1 MSRINKSFSLFAALL
16 IIFSACSEP
25 EQEIF
30 QGYTPEELANSDNP
44 ALIDVLKASA
54 YQRIIGTWGGHNSLW
69 SMHEISSDEG
79 VIAQKGGDWFDGGL
93 WLRMHRHEY
102 NPQEGAINNGWNYC
116 YTAIGDIN
124 LLLLQYPD
132 VAALGAE
139 LRVLRAL
146 VYLWLIDA
154 WGNVPIILES
164 DTDPTPDTKSRQE
177 VFSFIESSVLDN
189 IASLSSDNTKTTL
202 NQWSARMI
210 LAKLYLNSEVY
221 TGTARWAEAEAQLN
235 EIINNGPFSLESTV
249 FENTK
254 TNNGGSSENILTL
267 PYDQDNAGGFNL
279 AQMTGHY
286 LTQFSFDLQEQPW
299 NGYASLEEF
308 YNMHEDGDERKVGN
322 FISGPQFS
330 SSGARLEDASFEA
343 DDPDGAPLT
352 FTPEIN
358 ELEPN
363 SLRQAGVRFGKFE
376 FQSGAASSLS
386 NDFPIFR
393 LGDAILM
400 RAEARWRQGNAA
412 GALTDVNVIR
422 ARSNASALT
431 TLDAD
436 IMLAERG
443 REMFGEGYRRS
454 DLIRFG
460 KYNDAWWEKGASES
474 FRNIFPIPQ
483 QQIDANSGLTQNPG
497 Y

>member
-1 MSRINKSFSLFAALL
+1 MSRLNKSLTWFAAIVLL
-16 IIFSACSEP
+16 VSACAEP

-30 QGYTPEELANSDNP
+30 NGYTAEELATSDNA
-44 ALIDVLKASA
+44 ALTDVLKASA

-69 SMHEISSDEG
+69 SIHEVASDEA

-102 NPQEGAINNGWNYC
+102 NPQEGAINNGWAYC

-124 LLLLQYPD
+124 LLLQQYPD

-154 WGNVPIILES
+154 WGNVPIVLET
-164 DTDPTPDTKSRQE
+164 DDDPTPPTVSRAE
-177 VFSFIESSVLDN
+177 VFNFIESSINDN
-189 IASLSSDNTKTTL
+189 IGLLTRDNTKTTL
-202 NQWSARMI
+202 NYWSAKMI
-210 LAKLYLNSEVY
+210 LAKLYLNAEVY
-221 TGTARWAEAEAQLN
+221 TGTARLADANAALN
-235 EIINNGPFSLESTV
+235 DVINNGPFSLENNYFANFS
-249 FENTK
+249 

-279 AQMTGHY
+279 GQMTGHY
-286 LTQFSFDLQEQPW
+286 LTQFTFDLQEQPW

-308 YNMHEDGDERKVGN
+308 YNAYEDGDARKNSFLV
-322 FISGPQFS
+322 GPQFS
-330 SSGARLEDASFEA
+330 STGQRLEDSSAEA
-343 DDPDGAPLT
+343 NDPDGPPLT

-363 SLRQAGVRFGKFE
+363 SLRQAGARIGKFE
-376 FQSGAASSLS
+376 FQSGAAQSLS

-393 LGDAILM
+393 YGDALLM
-400 RAEARWRQGNAA
+400 KAEVEWRLGNPGAA
-412 GALTDVNVIR
+412 LNFVNQVR
-422 ARSNASALT
+422 ARAGVDPLSA
-431 TLDAD
+431 LDAD
-436 IMLAERG
+436 ILLAERG
-443 REMFGEGYRRS
+443 REMFAEGWRRS

-460 KYNDAWWEKGASES
+460 KYGDAWWEKGPSDD
-474 FRNIFPIPQ
+474 FRALFPIPQ
-483 QQIDANSGLTQNPG
+483 QQIDANPDLTQNPG

>member
-30 QGYTPEELANSDNP
+30 NGYTPEELANSDNP

-69 SMHEISSDEG
+69 SMHEIASDEG

-146 VYLWLIDA
+146 IYLWLIDA

-164 DTDPTPDTKSRQE
+164 DTDPTPDTRSRAE
-177 VFSFIESSVLDN
+177 VFQFIESSVLDN
-189 IASLSSDNTKTTL
+189 IALLSTDNTKTTL
-202 NQWSARMI
+202 NYWSAKMI
-210 LAKLYLNSEVY
+210 LAKLYLNAEVY
-221 TGTARWAEAEAQLN
+221 TGTARWNDADIHLTD
-235 EIINNGPFSLESTV
+235 IINNGPFSLENNFFANFS
-249 FENTK
+249 

-286 LTQFSFDLQEQPW
+286 LTQFTFDLQEQPW

-308 YNMHEDGDERKVGN
+308 YNAYEDGDVRRAG
-322 FISGPQFS
+322 FIAGPQFS
-330 SSGARLEDASFEA
+330 STGERLQDDSFEPE
-343 DDPDGAPLT
+343 DPDGAPLT

-358 ELEPN
+358 MLEPN

-376 FQSGAASSLS
+376 FQSGAASSIS

-393 LGDAILM
+393 YGDALLM
-400 RAEARWRQGNAA
+400 KAEVEWRLGNTGAALNYVNQVRQRAGVDP
-412 GALTDVNVIR
+412 L
-422 ARSNASALT
+422 S

-443 REMFGEGYRRS
+443 REMFSEGYRRS

-460 KYNDAWWEKGASES
+460 KYNDAWWEKGVSDA

-483 QQIDANSGLTQNPG
+483 QQIDANSGLVQNPG

>member
-1 MSRINKSFSLFAALL
+1 MSRLNKSLTWFAAIVLL
-16 IIFSACSEP
+16 VSACAEP

-30 QGYTPEELANSDNP
+30 NGYTAEELATSDNA
-44 ALIDVLKASA
+44 ALTDVLKASA

-69 SMHEISSDEG
+69 SIHEVASDEA

-102 NPQEGAINNGWNYC
+102 NPQEGAINNGWAYC

-124 LLLLQYPD
+124 LLLQQYPD

-154 WGNVPIILES
+154 WGNVPIVLET
-164 DTDPTPDTKSRQE
+164 DDDPTPPTVSRAE
-177 VFSFIESSVLDN
+177 VFNFIESSINDN
-189 IASLSSDNTKTTL
+189 IGLLTRDNTKTTL
-202 NQWSARMI
+202 NYWSAKMI
-210 LAKLYLNSEVY
+210 LAKLYLNAEVY
-221 TGTARWAEAEAQLN
+221 TGTARLADANAALN
-235 EIINNGPFSLESTV
+235 DVINNGPFSLENNYFANFS
-249 FENTK
+249 

-279 AQMTGHY
+279 GQMTGHY
-286 LTQFSFDLQEQPW
+286 LTQFTFDLQEQPW

-308 YNMHEDGDERKVGN
+308 YNAYEDGDARKNSFLV
-322 FISGPQFS
+322 GPQFS
-330 SSGARLEDASFEA
+330 STGERLEDSSAEDA
-343 DDPDGAPLT
+343 DPDGPPLT

-363 SLRQAGVRFGKFE
+363 SLRQAGARIGKFE
-376 FQSGAASSLS
+376 FQSGAAQSLS

-393 LGDAILM
+393 YGDALLM
-400 RAEARWRQGNAA
+400 KAEVEWRLGNPGAA
-412 GALTDVNVIR
+412 LNFVNQVR
-422 ARSNASALT
+422 ARAGVDPLSA
-431 TLDAD
+431 LDAD
-436 IMLAERG
+436 ILLAERG
-443 REMFGEGYRRS
+443 REMFAEGWRRS

-460 KYNDAWWEKGASES
+460 KYGDTWWEKGPSDD
-474 FRNIFPIPQ
+474 FRALFPIPQ
-483 QQIDANSGLTQNPG
+483 QQIDANPDLTQNPG

>member
-1 MSRINKSFSLFAALL
+1 MYRINKSFSLFAALL
-16 IIFSACSEP
+16 IIFSACQEP

-30 QGYTPEELANSDNP
+30 TGYTAEELATSDNP

-69 SMHEISSDEG
+69 SMHEVASDEG

-154 WGNVPIILES
+154 WGNVPIILETE
-164 DTDPTPDTKSRQE
+164 DDPTPNTASRAE
-177 VFSFIESSVLDN
+177 VFAFIESSINDN
-189 IASLSSDNTKTTL
+189 LALLSTDNTKTTL
-202 NQWSARMI
+202 NYWSAKMI
-210 LAKLYLNSEVY
+210 LAKLYLNAEVY
-221 TGTARWAEAEAQLN
+221 IGAQRYSDAELALN
-235 EIINNGPFSLESTV
+235 DIINNGPFSLESN
-249 FENTK
+249 FFANFS

-286 LTQFSFDLQEQPW
+286 LTQATFDLQEQPW

-308 YNMHEDGDERKVGN
+308 YNAYDDNDTRKAG
-322 FISGPQFS
+322 FLAGPQFS
-330 SSGARLEDASFEA
+330 STGARLEDASFEA
-343 DDPDGAPLT
+343 ADPDGAPLT

-358 ELEPN
+358 MLEPDA
-363 SLRQAGVRFGKFE
+363 LRQSGVRFGKFE

-393 LGDAILM
+393 YGDALLM
-400 RAEARWRQGNAA
+400 RAEIELRKGNSA
-412 GALTDVNVIR
+412 GALDYVNQIRGRAGADPLSVI
-422 ARSNASALT
+422 
-431 TLDAD
+431 DMD
-436 IMLAERG
+436 ILLAERG
-443 REMFGEGYRRS
+443 REMFSEGWRRS

-460 KYNDAWWEKGASES
+460 KYNDAWWEKAASDP

-483 QQIDANSGLTQNPG
+483 QQIDANPDLIQNPG

>member
-1 MSRINKSFSLFAALL
+1 MSRLNKSLTWFAAIVLL
-16 IIFSACSEP
+16 VSACAEP

-30 QGYTPEELANSDNP
+30 NGYTAEELATSDNA
-44 ALIDVLKASA
+44 ALTDVLKASA

-69 SMHEISSDEG
+69 SIHEVASDEA

-102 NPQEGAINNGWNYC
+102 NPQEGAINNGWAYC

-124 LLLLQYPD
+124 LLLQQYPD

-154 WGNVPIILES
+154 WGNVPIVLET
-164 DTDPTPDTKSRQE
+164 DDDPTPPTVSRAE
-177 VFSFIESSVLDN
+177 VFNFIESSINDN
-189 IASLSSDNTKTTL
+189 IGLLTRDNTKTTL
-202 NQWSARMI
+202 NYWSAKMI
-210 LAKLYLNSEVY
+210 LAKLYLNAEVY
-221 TGTARWAEAEAQLN
+221 TGTARLADANAALN
-235 EIINNGPFSLESTV
+235 DVINNGPFSLENNYFANFS
-249 FENTK
+249 

-279 AQMTGHY
+279 GQMTGHY
-286 LTQFSFDLQEQPW
+286 LTQFTFDLQEQPW

-308 YNMHEDGDERKVGN
+308 YNAYEDGDARKNSFLV
-322 FISGPQFS
+322 GPQFS
-330 SSGARLEDASFEA
+330 STGERLEDSSAEA
-343 DDPDGAPLT
+343 NDPDGPPLT

-363 SLRQAGVRFGKFE
+363 SLRQAGARIGKFE
-376 FQSGAASSLS
+376 FQSGAAQSLS

-393 LGDAILM
+393 YGDALLM
-400 RAEARWRQGNAA
+400 KAEVEWRLGNPGAA
-412 GALTDVNVIR
+412 LNFVNQVR
-422 ARSNASALT
+422 ARAGVDPLSA
-431 TLDAD
+431 LDAD
-436 IMLAERG
+436 ILLAERG
-443 REMFGEGYRRS
+443 REMFAEGWRRS

-460 KYNDAWWEKGASES
+460 KYGDAWWEKGPSDD
-474 FRNIFPIPQ
+474 FRALFPIPQ
-483 QQIDANSGLTQNPG
+483 QQIDANPDLTQNPG

>member
-1 MSRINKSFSLFAALL
+1 MSKLNKSLSWFAAVL
-16 IIFSACSEP
+16 ILVSACSEP

-30 QGYTPEELANSDNP
+30 TGYTAEELANSDNP

-54 YQRIIGTWGGHNSLW
+54 YQRIIGSWGGHNSIW
-69 SMHEISSDEG
+69 SLHEVSSDEM
-79 VIAQKGGDWFDGGL
+79 VIAQKGGDWFDGGM
-93 WLRMHRHEY
+93 WLRMHRHEF
-102 NPQEGAINNGWNYC
+102 NPEEEAINNSWAYC

-124 LLLLQYPD
+124 LLLQQYPD

-154 WGNVPIILES
+154 WGNVPIITEAT
-164 DTDPTPDTKSRQE
+164 TDPTPPTSTRQE
-177 VFSFIESSVLDN
+177 VFNFIESSVQDN
-189 IASLSSDNTKTTL
+189 IALLSTDDTKTTL
-202 NQWSARMI
+202 NYWSAQMI
-210 LAKLYLNSEVY
+210 LAKLYLNAEVY
-221 TGTARWAEAEAQLN
+221 IGTDRLADARTALDDV
-235 EIINNGPFSLESTV
+235 INNGPFSLESN
-249 FENTK
+249 FFNNFS

-286 LTQFSFDLQEQPW
+286 LTQSTFDLQEQPW

-308 YNMHEDGDERKVGN
+308 YNSFEATDVRRN
-322 FISGPQFS
+322 SFIEGPQFS
-330 SSGARLEDASFEA
+330 STGVRLEDESFEV

-363 SLRQAGVRFGKFE
+363 SLRQAGVRVGKFE
-376 FQSGAASSLS
+376 FQSGAAQSLS

-393 LGDAILM
+393 YADVLLM
-400 RAEARWRQGNAA
+400 RAEVEVRGGTPAA
-412 GALTDVNVIR
+412 GLNFVNQLRSR
-422 ARSNASALT
+422 AGVDPLA
-431 TLDAD
+431 TLDED
-436 IMLAERG
+436 ILLAERG
-443 REMFGEGYRRS
+443 REMFAEGWRRS
-454 DLIRFG
+454 DLVRFG
-460 KYNDAWWEKGASES
+460 RFNDAWWEKSASAA
-474 FRNIFPIPQ
+474 FRNIFPIPT
-483 QQIDANSGLTQNPG
+483 QQIDANPDLVQNPG

>member
-1 MSRINKSFSLFAALL
+1 MSRLNKSLTWFAAIVLL
-16 IIFSACSEP
+16 VSACAEP

-30 QGYTPEELANSDNP
+30 NGYTAEELATSDNA
-44 ALIDVLKASA
+44 ALTDVLKASA

-69 SMHEISSDEG
+69 SIHEVASDEA

-102 NPQEGAINNGWNYC
+102 NPQEGAINNGWAYC

-124 LLLLQYPD
+124 LLLQQYPD

-154 WGNVPIILES
+154 WGNVPIVLET
-164 DTDPTPDTKSRQE
+164 DDDPTPPTVSRAE
-177 VFSFIESSVLDN
+177 VFNFIESSINDN
-189 IASLSSDNTKTTL
+189 IGLLTRDNTKTTL
-202 NQWSARMI
+202 NYWSAKMI
-210 LAKLYLNSEVY
+210 LAKLYLNAEVY
-221 TGTARWAEAEAQLN
+221 TGTARLADANAALSDV
-235 EIINNGPFSLESTV
+235 INNGPFSLENNYFANFS
-249 FENTK
+249 

-279 AQMTGHY
+279 GQMTGHY
-286 LTQFSFDLQEQPW
+286 LTQFTFDLQEQPW

-308 YNMHEDGDERKVGN
+308 YNAYEDGDARKNSFLV
-322 FISGPQFS
+322 GPQFS
-330 SSGARLEDASFEA
+330 STGERLEDSSAEDA
-343 DDPDGAPLT
+343 DPDGPPLT

-363 SLRQAGVRFGKFE
+363 SLRQAGARIGKFE
-376 FQSGAASSLS
+376 FQSGAAQSLS

-393 LGDAILM
+393 YGDALLM
-400 RAEARWRQGNAA
+400 KAEVEWRLGNPGAA
-412 GALTDVNVIR
+412 LNFVNQVR
-422 ARSNASALT
+422 ARAGVDPLSA
-431 TLDAD
+431 LDAD
-436 IMLAERG
+436 ILLAERG
-443 REMFGEGYRRS
+443 REMFAEGWRRS

-460 KYNDAWWEKGASES
+460 KYGDTWWEKGPSDD
-474 FRNIFPIPQ
+474 FRALFPIPQ
-483 QQIDANSGLTQNPG
+483 QQIDANPDLTQNPG

>member
-1 MSRINKSFSLFAALL
+1 MSRLNKSLTWFAAIVLL
-16 IIFSACSEP
+16 VSACAEP

-30 QGYTPEELANSDNP
+30 NGYTAEELATSDNA
-44 ALIDVLKASA
+44 ALTDVLKASA

-69 SMHEISSDEG
+69 SIHEVASDEA

-102 NPQEGAINNGWNYC
+102 NPQEGAINNGWAYC

-124 LLLLQYPD
+124 LLLQQYPD

-154 WGNVPIILES
+154 WGNVPIVLET
-164 DTDPTPDTKSRQE
+164 DDDPTPPTVSRAE
-177 VFSFIESSVLDN
+177 VFNFIESSINDN
-189 IASLSSDNTKTTL
+189 IGLLTRDNTKTTL
-202 NQWSARMI
+202 NYWSAKMI
-210 LAKLYLNSEVY
+210 LAKLYLNAEVY
-221 TGTARWAEAEAQLN
+221 TGTARLADANAALN
-235 EIINNGPFSLESTV
+235 DVINNGPFSLENNYFANFS
-249 FENTK
+249 

-279 AQMTGHY
+279 GQMTGHY
-286 LTQFSFDLQEQPW
+286 LTQFTFDLQEQPW

-308 YNMHEDGDERKVGN
+308 YNAYEDGDARKNSFLV
-322 FISGPQFS
+322 GPQFS
-330 SSGARLEDASFEA
+330 STGERLEDSSAEA
-343 DDPDGAPLT
+343 NDPDGPPLT

-363 SLRQAGVRFGKFE
+363 SFRQAGARIGKFE
-376 FQSGAASSLS
+376 FQSGAAQSLS

-393 LGDAILM
+393 YGDALLM
-400 RAEARWRQGNAA
+400 KAEVEWRLGNPGAA
-412 GALTDVNVIR
+412 LNFVNQVR
-422 ARSNASALT
+422 ARAGVDPLSA
-431 TLDAD
+431 LDAD
-436 IMLAERG
+436 ILLAERG
-443 REMFGEGYRRS
+443 RELFAEGWRRS

-460 KYNDAWWEKGASES
+460 KYGDAWWEKGPSDD
-474 FRNIFPIPQ
+474 FRELFPIPQ
-483 QQIDANSGLTQNPG
+483 QQIDANPDLTQNPG

>member
-1 MSRINKSFSLFAALL
+1 MSRLNKSLTWFAAIVLL
-16 IIFSACSEP
+16 VSACAEP

-30 QGYTPEELANSDNP
+30 NGYTAEELATSDNA
-44 ALIDVLKASA
+44 ALTDVLKASA

-69 SMHEISSDEG
+69 SIHEVASDEA

-102 NPQEGAINNGWNYC
+102 NPQEGAINNGWAYC

-124 LLLLQYPD
+124 LLLQQYPD

-154 WGNVPIILES
+154 WGNVPIVLET
-164 DTDPTPDTKSRQE
+164 DDDPTPPTVSRAE
-177 VFSFIESSVLDN
+177 VFNFIESSINDN
-189 IASLSSDNTKTTL
+189 IGLLTRDNTKTTL
-202 NQWSARMI
+202 NYWSAKMI
-210 LAKLYLNSEVY
+210 LAKLYLNAEVY
-221 TGTARWAEAEAQLN
+221 TGTARLADANAALN
-235 EIINNGPFSLESTV
+235 DVINNGPFSLENNYFANFS
-249 FENTK
+249 

-279 AQMTGHY
+279 GQMTGHY
-286 LTQFSFDLQEQPW
+286 LTQFTFDLQEQPW

-308 YNMHEDGDERKVGN
+308 YNAYEDGDARKNSFLV
-322 FISGPQFS
+322 GPQFS
-330 SSGARLEDASFEA
+330 STGERLEDSSAEDA
-343 DDPDGAPLT
+343 DPDGPPLT

-363 SLRQAGVRFGKFE
+363 SLRQAGARIGKFE
-376 FQSGAASSLS
+376 FQSGAAQSLS

-393 LGDAILM
+393 YGDALLM
-400 RAEARWRQGNAA
+400 KAEVEWRLGNPGAA
-412 GALTDVNVIR
+412 LNFVNQVR
-422 ARSNASALT
+422 ARAGVDPLSA
-431 TLDAD
+431 LDAD
-436 IMLAERG
+436 ILLAERG
-443 REMFGEGYRRS
+443 RELFAEGWRRS

-460 KYNDAWWEKGASES
+460 KYGDAWWEKGPSDD
-474 FRNIFPIPQ
+474 FRALFPIPQ
-483 QQIDANSGLTQNPG
+483 QQIDANPDLTQNPG

>member
-1 MSRINKSFSLFAALL
+1 MSKINKSLSLFAVLL
-16 IIFSACSEP
+16 ILVSACEEP
-25 EQEIF
+25 KQEIF
-30 QGYTPEELANSDNP
+30 TGYTPEELANSDNP

-69 SMHEISSDEG
+69 SMHEIASDEG

-102 NPQEGAINNGWNYC
+102 NAQEGAINNGWNYC

-124 LLLLQYPD
+124 LLLQQYPD
-132 VAALGAE
+132 IEALGAE

-154 WGNVPIILES
+154 WGNVPIILET
-164 DTDPTPDTKSRQE
+164 DTDATPDTKTRAE
-177 VFSFIESSVLDN
+177 VFAFIESSVNDN
-189 IASLSSDNTKTTL
+189 IDKLSKDNTKTTL
-202 NQWSARMI
+202 NYWSAKMI
-210 LAKLYLNSEVY
+210 LAKLYLNAEVY
-221 TGTARWAEAEAQLN
+221 IGAQRYSDAELALDD
-235 EIINNGPFSLESTV
+235 IINNGPFSLESN
-249 FENTK
+249 FFANFA
-254 TNNGGSSENILTL
+254 TNNGGSSENMLTL

-286 LTQFSFDLQEQPW
+286 LTQSTFDLQEQPW

-308 YNMHEDGDERKVGN
+308 YNAYEDGDARKNG
-322 FISGPQFS
+322 FLAGPQFS
-330 SSGARLEDASFEA
+330 STGERLMDDSFEA

-358 ELEPN
+358 MLEPN

-376 FQSGAASSLS
+376 FQSGAAASLS

-393 LGDAILM
+393 YGDALLM
-400 RAEARWRQGNAA
+400 RAEIELRKGNAG
-412 GALTDVNVIR
+412 GALNYVNQIR
-422 ARSNASALT
+422 SRAGVDPLSSI
-431 TLDAD
+431 DMD

-443 REMFGEGYRRS
+443 REMFSEGYRRS

-460 KYNDAWWEKGASES
+460 KYNDAWWEKPASDA

-483 QQIDANSGLTQNPG
+483 QQIDANSGLRQNDG

>member
-1 MSRINKSFSLFAALL
+1 MSRLNKSLTWFAAIVLL
-16 IIFSACSEP
+16 VSACAEP

-30 QGYTPEELANSDNP
+30 NGYTAEELATSDNA
-44 ALIDVLKASA
+44 ALTDVLKASA

-69 SMHEISSDEG
+69 SIHEVASDEA

-102 NPQEGAINNGWNYC
+102 NPQEGAINNGWAYC

-124 LLLLQYPD
+124 LLLQQYPD

-154 WGNVPIILES
+154 WGNVPIVLET
-164 DTDPTPDTKSRQE
+164 DDDPTPPTVSRAE
-177 VFSFIESSVLDN
+177 VFNFIESSINDN
-189 IASLSSDNTKTTL
+189 IGLLTRDNTKTTL
-202 NQWSARMI
+202 NYWSAKMI
-210 LAKLYLNSEVY
+210 LAKLYLNAEVY
-221 TGTARWAEAEAQLN
+221 TGTARLADANAALN
-235 EIINNGPFSLESTV
+235 DVINNGPFSLENNYFANFS
-249 FENTK
+249 

-279 AQMTGHY
+279 GQMTGHY
-286 LTQFSFDLQEQPW
+286 LTQFTFDLQEQPW

-308 YNMHEDGDERKVGN
+308 YNAYEDGDARKNSFLV
-322 FISGPQFS
+322 GPQFS
-330 SSGARLEDASFEA
+330 STGERLEDSSAEA
-343 DDPDGAPLT
+343 NDPDGPPLT

-363 SLRQAGVRFGKFE
+363 SFRQAGARIGKFE
-376 FQSGAASSLS
+376 FQSGAAQSLS

-393 LGDAILM
+393 YGDALLM
-400 RAEARWRQGNAA
+400 KAEVEWRLGNPGAA
-412 GALTDVNVIR
+412 LNFVNQVR
-422 ARSNASALT
+422 ARAGVDPLSA
-431 TLDAD
+431 LDAD
-436 IMLAERG
+436 ILLAERG
-443 REMFGEGYRRS
+443 RELFAEGWRRS

-460 KYNDAWWEKGASES
+460 KYGDAWWEKGPSDD
-474 FRNIFPIPQ
+474 FRALFPIPQ
-483 QQIDANSGLTQNPG
+483 QQIDANPDLTQNPG